1 MEAKKSI
8 FQPTVKVINILAA
21 SLLVYP
27 CTALDT
33 PTYLIKETD
42 KIFCEFLWNGRVTKI
57 ARDTMTKQNRTRGP

>member
-33 PTYLIKETD
+33 PEIIIKETD
-42 KIFCEFLWNGRVTKI
+42 KIFSNFWGNVSV
-57 ARDTMTKQNRTRGP
+57 KQ